1 MNNKG
6 QLNKLDTFETLKR
19 NAKLNNVQNWTT
31 SKSESAEHNDV
42 MLLQGKSIESH
53 SIANPIRKKPK
64 VFQEK
69 TYFPSLDKKKS
80 KILWE
85 NQGVVSNT
93 GGMAGKGINLVTST
107 HRYNNDITSM
117 LQHPKRGTNR
127 EH

>member
-6 QLNKLDTFETLKR
+6 QLNKLDTLETLKR
-19 NAKLNNVQNWTT
+19 NAKLNNVQNWTKK

-69 TYFPSLDKKKS
+69 TYFPSLDKKIQDLVRKPRS
-80 KILWE
+80 
-85 NQGVVSNT
+85 
-93 GGMAGKGINLVTST
+93 GK
-107 HRYNNDITSM
+107 
-117 LQHPKRGTNR
+117 QHWWNGWKRN
-127 EH
+127 